1 MAWKLNNAVIR
12 AGRAWTG
19 TDGIQHPR
27 NWMIWSDAEK
37 TAAGLVWED
46 APASEAPFDNRF
58 YWGRQADGTLIP
70 RSLTDINE
78 TEDDGTT
85 PLLDEDGNQV
95 VTLGLKSQYK
105 AQTKTTAASLLA
117 PTDWQVI
124 KATEVSAYTVPSAI
138 TTYRAALRT
147 ASNTI
152 ETAIDNAADL
162 DAFIALFDTP
172 VDSDGSPTGNAPIN
186 NWPDEV

>member
-1 MAWKLNNAVIR
+1 MAYKYNGKIIR

-19 TDGIQHPR
+19 IDGVQHPR
-27 NWMIWSDAEK
+27 NWMIWSDSEK

-46 APASEAPFDNRF
+46 DPAPFDNRF
-58 YWGRQADGTLIP
+58 YWSAGVERALD
-70 RSLTDINE
+70 DVNE
-78 TEDDGTT
+78 TDEDGNA
-85 PLLDEDGNQV
+85 LLDEDGNQV

-105 AQTKTTAASLLA
+105 AQAKTRAASLLA

-124 KATEVSAYTVPSAI
+124 KTTEVDSYSVPANISQ
-138 TTYRAALRT
+138 YRADVRA

-152 ETAIDNAADL
+152 ETTIDNAADL

-172 VDSDGSPTGNAPIN
+172 VDSDGNPTGNAPIN

>member
-46 APASEAPFDNRF
+46 DPAPFDSRF
-58 YWGRQADGTLIP
+58 YWAAGVP
-70 RSLTDINE
+70 RALDDV
-78 TEDDGTT
+78 TE
-85 PLLDEDGNQV
+85 EDGS

-105 AQTKTTAASLLA
+105 AQTKVTAASLLA
-117 PTDWQVI
+117 PTDWHVV
-124 KATEVSAYTVPSAI
+124 KATEVEAYSVPANVSQ
-138 TTYRAALRT
+138 YRTDVRA

-152 ETAIDNAADL
+152 EAAIDGAADL
-162 DAFIALFDTP
+162 EAFIALFDAP
-172 VDSDGSPTGNAPIN
+172 EDGNAPIN
-186 NWPDEV
+186 DWPEEV

>member
-46 APASEAPFDNRF
+46 DPAPFDNRF
-58 YWGRQADGTLIP
+58 YWSAGVARALD
-70 RSLTDINE
+70 DV
-78 TEDDGTT
+78 TE
-85 PLLDEDGNQV
+85 EDGS

-105 AQTKTTAASLLA
+105 AQTKVTAASLLA

-124 KATEVSAYTVPSAI
+124 KATEVDSYSVPANISQ
-138 TTYRAALRT
+138 YRADVRA

-152 ETAIDNAADL
+152 EAAIDGAADL
-162 DAFIALFDTP
+162 DAFMALWDVP
-172 VDSDGSPTGNAPIN
+172 VDSDGNPTGNAPIN

>member
-46 APASEAPFDNRF
+46 DPAPFDNRF
-58 YWGRQADGTLIP
+58 YWSAGVARALD
-70 RSLTDINE
+70 DV
-78 TEDDGTT
+78 TE
-85 PLLDEDGNQV
+85 EDGS

-105 AQTKTTAASLLA
+105 AQTKVTAASLLA

-124 KATEVSAYTVPSAI
+124 KATEVDSYSVPANVSQ
-138 TTYRAALRT
+138 YRTDVRA

-152 ETAIDNAADL
+152 EAAIDSAADL
-162 DAFIALFDTP
+162 DAFIALFDVP
-172 VDSDGSPTGNAPIN
+172 VDSDGVPTGNAPIN